1 MEASWAISWMERLLK
16 EGDQGSQHGRACQD
30 LEQDCKEAN

>member
-16 EGDQGSQHGRACQD
+16 EGDQGGQQGRTCQD
-30 LEQDCKEAN
+30 FEQDCKEAN